1 MYDFNSIA
9 GYKKEK
15 DELIRLCKIINSK
28 DKIEL
33 RGAKLPKGIIFY
45 GEAGTGKTLFSKVMA
60 SVCNLNVFKIN
71 ISDIDNTSHICKVI
85 KNTFKLAKK
94 SKKPAMIFFD
104 ELDKVLPNSEEEYY
118 TDQSKVIL
126 AQLLTLI
133 DGMDS
138 SNNIIFVA
146 TCNDYEVLPETIIRP
161 GRIDKKIGLSNP
173 SFSSKV
179 DILNKYINATNCK
192 FELSADNIAK
202 LCDGFSCAA
211 LETLVN
217 ECVIYANEDYVVNA
231 SIIQD
236 KILEIKNENIKFNK
250 SLKEKEIIACRNVGA
265 FIVGRVFNMEDYL
278 LNLDEDT
285 VCNDFFNDIISY
297 YDRDFSKCED
307 DEEEMNSRKYYSKT
321 ELLNTIVVL
330 LGGYVAEEIILH
342 NIYDNIGNYLSII
355 DRILESMA
363 YNGMF
368 GLSYHFSERRNE
380 TMSYLFSRVE
390 GINNKYNE
398 IIVDCYAKAENI
410 IARNKELIQELI
422 KILINDDFLYKETCE
437 SIIQELGGI
446 LL

>member
-15 DELIRLCKIINSK
+15 EELIRLCEIINSR
-28 DKIEL
+28 DKLEL
-33 RGAKLPKGIIFY
+33 RGAKLPKGVIFY

-71 ISDIDNTSHICKVI
+71 IGDIDNTSHICKAI

-126 AQLLTLI
+126 TQLLTLI

-161 GRIDKKIGLSNP
+161 GRIDKKIGLGNP
-173 SFSSKV
+173 SFNSKV
-179 DILNKYINATNCK
+179 DILNKYINETNCK
-192 FELSADNIAK
+192 FELSTDNIAK
-202 LCDGFSCAA
+202 LCVGFSCAA

-217 ECVIYANEDYVVNA
+217 ECVIFANDDYVVNA

-236 KILEIKNENIKFNK
+236 KILEIKNEDIKFNK
-250 SLKEKEIIACRNVGA
+250 SLKEKEIIACRNIGA
-265 FIVGRVFNMEDYL
+265 FIVSRVFNTEDYL

-307 DEEEMNSRKYYSKT
+307 DEDEMNGRKYYSKT

-380 TMSYLFSRVE
+380 TMSYLFNRLE
-390 GINNKYNE
+390 GINNKYDE
-398 IIVDCYAKAENI
+398 VIVDCYTKAENI
-410 IARNKELIQELI
+410 IAKNKELIQELI
-422 KILINDDFLYKETCE
+422 QILINNDFLCKETCE
-437 SIIQELGGI
+437 NIIQELGGI